1 MAGRKVG
8 TVISG
13 KNLSPILTIFRLM
26 PEAGSTFPAY
36 KAGQYIAL
44 RRDDCKLTKKVGV
57 GPDGKPEYGPDLD
70 ASGTQKI
77 GPVTHSYSIASAPFE
92 TVENGFLEF
101 YVVLEILKDGS
112 SGRLSESF
120 FWMQPEQDDKVTY
133 FDRITGNFNLD
144 ERTNDFDSVLMVGTG
159 TGLAPFIAMM
169 KHLHDEAAH
178 GRGDGRKYT
187 VLHTNR
193 TYEELGY
200 HQELVDIEASGTL
213 DFVYIPSVSRP
224 TQRDIDDKGMCR
236 GRANNVLRHIFD
248 LPMREEEA
256 LGEAK
261 EKGEETA
268 RAQAALDKTVR
279 PVLARQISPQRL
291 RDRFDAAK
299 TVIMTCG
306 NPSSMADIEL
316 TAKRHQIH
324 FEMEEW

>member
-1 MAGRKVG
+1 M
-8 TVISG
+8 
-13 KNLSPILTIFRLM
+13 
-26 PEAGSTFPAY
+26 
-36 KAGQYIAL
+36 
-44 RRDDCKLTKKVGV
+44 GV

-70 ASGTQKI
+70 ASGAQKI

-101 YVVLEILKDGS
+101 YVVLEVLKDGS
-112 SGRLSESF
+112 SGRLTESLF
-120 FWMQPEQDDKVTY
+120 QMQPEQNNKVTY
-133 FDRITGNFNLD
+133 FDRITGNFTLD
-144 ERTNDFDSVLMVGTG
+144 ERTNNFDSVLMIGTG

-193 TYEELGY
+193 TYEELAY
-200 HQELVDIEASGTL
+200 HQDLLDIEASGKL
-213 DFVYIPSVSRP
+213 DFVYVPSVSRP
-224 TQRDIDDKGMCR
+224 AQQDIENKAMCR

-248 LPMREEEA
+248 LPMKEEEA
-256 LGEAK
+256 LREAK
-261 EKGEETA
+261 EKGEDTV

-279 PVLARQISPQRL
+279 PVLAQQISPQQL
-291 RDRFDAAK
+291 RGRFDAAK

-306 NPSSMADIEL
+306 NPWSMADIEL